1 MFMEF
6 GDQPAS
12 TVIERLGLQPLPHEG
27 GYWKPGPRTPN
38 LNSITYLMTAD
49 GGFSALHLLTVAEG
63 WQWLAGD
70 PCQMLQ
76 LRPDGKHVELELG
89 AAWPATVVD
98 PGVWQGTRTSGRWT
112 LVSTWCAPAYTDD
125 AFTLGERSQLIAMY
139 PEVAKLI
146 EELTR

>member
-1 MFMEF
+1 MFVELA
-6 GDQPAS
+6 GQSAE

-38 LNSITYLMTAD
+38 LNSITYLMTAE

-70 PCQMLQ
+70 SCQMLQ
-76 LRPDGKHVELELG
+76 LRPDGSHLELELG
-89 AAWPATVVD
+89 AAWPATVVS
-98 PGVWQGTRTSGRWT
+98 PGVWQGARTNGKWT

-125 AFTLGERSQLIAMY
+125 AFTLGDRGLLLAAY
-139 PEVAKLI
+139 PAAGQLI